1 MKRMKKKELKKKT
14 EKHTRVNFILATSS
28 HTFWYTSKYNDPR
41 IATGQALKES
51 SNFLEIER
59 C

>member
-1 MKRMKKKELKKKT
+1 MKKKELKKKT